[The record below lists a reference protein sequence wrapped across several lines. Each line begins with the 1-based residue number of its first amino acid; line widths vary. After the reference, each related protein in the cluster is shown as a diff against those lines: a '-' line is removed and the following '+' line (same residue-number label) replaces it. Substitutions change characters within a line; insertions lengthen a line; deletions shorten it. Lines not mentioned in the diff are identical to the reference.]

1 MKEDE
6 DEHILE
12 AIGRSRIVIRNG
24 QVVEV
29 GEPVIRECPL
39 AKRFA
44 RPVHEI
50 TPGAVREN
58 IEHRIRSFGM
68 CTPDRMVELSGDFVG
83 FGASEILSAGIK
95 GGLIDCAVIAGDGAG
110 TILASTPTSRRN
122 SGSSG
127 SRMAGT
133 ILASTPTLVQ
143 GIGGR
148 MSGLVRTTPHP
159 AVIARIESA
168 GGIVLD
174 RQLARID
181 QVEGVAR
188 ACAEGFRRVAVTVA
202 DAGDAERIRGEYPDT
217 LIVVVHTTGTTAEDA
232 ARFARSAD
240 LITACAS
247 RHIREIA
254 GKSALIQAGSA
265 IPVFA
270 MTARGKEILLW
281 KVLHTST
288 PMVFM
293 GANLPYSS
301 DRCPDPLV

>member
-95 GGLIDCAVIAGDGAG
+95 GGLIDCAVIAGDG
-110 TILASTPTSRRN
+110 
-122 SGSSG
+122 
-127 SRMAGT
+127 AGT

>member
-1 MKEDE
+1 
-6 DEHILE
+6 
-12 AIGRSRIVIRNG
+12 
-24 QVVEV
+24 
-29 GEPVIRECPL
+29 EPVIRECPL

-44 RPVHEI
+44 KPVHEI
-50 TPGAVREN
+50 NPVAVREN

-68 CTPDRMVELSGDFVG
+68 CTPDRTVELSGEFVG
-83 FGASEILSAGIK
+83 FGASEILSAGLT

-110 TILASTPTSRRN
+110 TLLATTPT
-122 SGSSG
+122 
-127 SRMAGT
+127 M
-133 ILASTPTLVQ
+133 VQ

-159 AVIARIESA
+159 AVIARIESG

-174 RQLARID
+174 RQSARID
-181 QVEGVAR
+181 QAEGVAR
-188 ACAEGFRRVAVTVA
+188 AYAEGFQRVAVTVA
-202 DAGDAERIRGEYPDT
+202 SADDSERIRREYPET

-232 ARFARSAD
+232 GRFARSAD

-254 GKSALIQAGSA
+254 GKCALIQAGSA

-270 MTARGKEILLW
+270 MTARGKEVLLW

-288 PMVFM
+288 PMVLM
-293 GANLPYSS
+293 GAVLPYSS